1 MTHTHTEVAKAY
13 DTLKEV
19 HARSVYDVKSAA
31 GEAALA
37 DLLDDVC
44 VELGLRSRGPP
55 YTFDSGVLYLRA
67 RLLC

>member
-1 MTHTHTEVAKAY
+1 MQSHTEVAKAY

-19 HARSVYDVKSAA
+19 HARSVYDLKSAA

-44 VELGLRSRGPP
+44 VEGSLCWQSPSTHGLW
-55 YTFDSGVLYLRA
+55 LYHTE
-67 RLLC
+67 RLICS